1 MEMPTALS
9 LLETPDQIL
18 QADPQLLG
26 KVAGQYQTLLKHHF
40 PLPTGFIITSHVFTA
55 AATKEVYELLGE
67 LYAEK
72 QNQPTMDW
80 NELSKASQ
88 TLVANL
94 NVPDEVW
101 LQIVA
106 AYHRIFHNQP
116 VIVRVSIGGEDVGY
130 YPSYHDVHG
139 DANLMDSLKQLW
151 RGCFSLDHIQQRYA
165 EWQRHEPFLCS
176 LLVQHQLTAASSGIV
191 VYPDHKQQNKNLA
204 RVYATHGAWKMS
216 FQTAPSA
223 DEVLI
228 NIRTNEVIEHQ
239 PAPKPNNPTLLKILQ
254 KQPTHDWVNTPQSPL
269 FQQLVQLTL
278 ELRQQLYPAQA
289 FEWLVDSGHRLA
301 IIQVFDVERYEWL
314 NK

>member
-1 MEMPTALS
+1 MPTALS

-18 QADPQLLG
+18 KADPQFLG

-67 LYAEK
+67 LYVEK

-80 NELSKASQ
+80 NELSQACQ
-88 TLVANL
+88 TLIANL
-94 NVPDEVW
+94 NVPDEIW
-101 LQIVA
+101 IQIVA
-106 AYHRIFHNQP
+106 AYHRVFHNQP
-116 VIVRVSIGGEDVGY
+116 VIVRVSIGGEDTSY

-139 DANLMDSLKQLW
+139 DANLMESLKQLW
-151 RGCFSLDHIQQRYA
+151 RSCFGPEHIQQRYA

-176 LLVQHQLTAASSGIV
+176 LLVQHQLTASSSGIV

-204 RVYATHGAWKMS
+204 RIYATTGPWSMS
-216 FQTAPSA
+216 FQTAPAA

-228 NIRTNEVIEHQ
+228 NVRTNEIVESHS
-239 PAPKPNNPTLLKILQ
+239 APRPSNPTILRILQ
-254 KQPTHDWVNTPQSPL
+254 RHHTTQDWLQSAQSPL
-269 FQQLVQLTL
+269 SQQLLQLTL

-289 FEWLVDSGHRLA
+289 FEWLVDAGHRLA